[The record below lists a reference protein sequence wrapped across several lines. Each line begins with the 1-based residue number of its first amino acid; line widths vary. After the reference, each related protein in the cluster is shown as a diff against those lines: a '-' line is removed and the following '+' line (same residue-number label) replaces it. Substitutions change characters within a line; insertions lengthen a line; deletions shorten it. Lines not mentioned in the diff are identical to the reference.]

1 MGSKRAF
8 PVAAC
13 VIVALVAGTACGAS
27 DRRDATQP
35 APDVSYFT
43 EGDFEGLPRY
53 PRSEAVSE
61 RTEKD
66 GFVTRSFAVR
76 NARPRQ
82 VLEWYA
88 DQLDQWPMTEAIH
101 QVGATDY
108 RAAWLKEGRRLQ
120 ISAAPAPGTEAGDP
134 AVQYSLVL
142 GPEG

>member
-1 MGSKRAF
+1 MGSKRWFSLAAWL
-8 PVAAC
+8 PLVLAAGAAC
-13 VIVALVAGTACGAS
+13 GGS
-27 DRRDATQP
+27 EGRGATQP
-35 APDVSYFT
+35 APDVSFFT

-53 PRSEAVSE
+53 PRSETLSG
-61 RTEKD
+61 RTEKE

-88 DQLDQWPMTEAIH
+88 EQLDRWPMIEAIH
-101 QVGATDY
+101 KVGATDY

-120 ISAAPAPGTEAGDP
+120 VSAGPAPGTEGGDP

-142 GPEG
+142 GPAP

>member
-1 MGSKRAF
+1 LRA
-8 PVAAC
+8 AAW
-13 VIVALVAGTACGAS
+13 VIFTLAAGTACAAA

-35 APDVSYFT
+35 APDVTYFT

-53 PRSEAVSE
+53 PRSEVVSD

-76 NARPRQ
+76 NAQPRQ

-88 DQLDQWPMTEAIH
+88 DRLDGWPMTEPIH
-101 QVGATDY
+101 KVGATDY

-120 ISAAPAPGTEAGDP
+120 VSAAPAPGTEAGDP